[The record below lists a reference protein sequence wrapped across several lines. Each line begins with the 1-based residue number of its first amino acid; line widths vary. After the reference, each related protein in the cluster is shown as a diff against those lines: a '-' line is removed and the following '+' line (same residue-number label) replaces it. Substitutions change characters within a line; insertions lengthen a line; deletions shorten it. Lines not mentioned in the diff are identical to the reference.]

1 MPTELTI
8 TAYKYSELDGRAKEK
23 AHEKL
28 VEWITDHEWWQY
40 VYEQAKEDG
49 LAKGFNLDDIRF
61 TGFWSQ
67 GDGAYWTGHVDMV
80 EFVRLNLDEKSA
92 YYASDVILV
101 ELWENGW
108 IDRWLDIVNNS
119 YRYCHSSGMKISE
132 YLNNE
137 LQDLEPDDDN
147 EHNKINKGVLQGA
160 SVWQL
165 KESFPYDIEIRI
177 NEWCDEALE
186 QARKFAD
193 EIYVKLE
200 EEYNGLI
207 SEESLNE
214 FADANEYLFDER
226 GNII

>member
-1 MPTELTI
+1 MPTEITI

-49 LAKGFNLDDIRF
+49 LAKGFEISDIRF
-61 TGFWSQ
+61 EGFWSQ
-67 GDGAYWTGHVDMV
+67 GDGAHWTGHVNMP
-80 EFVRLNLDEKSA
+80 EFVRLNLDERSA
-92 YYASDVILV
+92 NYASDVVLI

-108 IDRWLDIVNNS
+108 IDRWLNIVNNS
-119 YRYCHSSGMKISE
+119 YRYYHSSGMKISE

-147 EHNKINKGVLQGA
+147 DHNVLNKGPLQGA

-165 KESFPYDIEIRI
+165 KESFPYDIEVRI
-177 NEWCDEALE
+177 GEWCDEALE
-186 QARKFAD
+186 HARKFAD

-207 SEESLNE
+207 SEESLND